1 MNQIIE
7 LNVNGQRREIM
18 VAPRDVLVDVLRKSL
33 GLTGSKIGCRH
44 GHCGACTVLI
54 DGKPSIACLTIAMSC
69 QGKEITTIEGL
80 DDDGELDPLQHAF
93 IEHGAV
99 QCGYCIP
106 GMILT
111 AKALLAENPDPT
123 EDEVRAGLAGN
134 LCRCTGYA
142 KIIEAVQA
150 AAQTDESR

>member
-7 LNVNGQRREIM
+7 LTVNGQRREIM

-69 QGKEITTIEGL
+69 QGKAITTIEGL

-93 IEHGAV
+93 IEYGAV

-111 AKALLAENPDPT
+111 AKALLAENPDPS
-123 EDEVRAGLAGN
+123 EDEVREGLAGN

-150 AAQTDESR
+150 AAQAEASR

>member
-7 LNVNGQRREIM
+7 LTVNGQCREIM

-33 GLTGSKIGCRH
+33 RLTGSKIGCRH

-54 DGKPSIACLTIAMSC
+54 DGKPSIACLTIALSC

-80 DDDGELDPLQHAF
+80 DVDGELDPLQRAF
-93 IEHGAV
+93 IDHGAV

-111 AKALLAENPDPT
+111 AKALLADNPNPS
-123 EDEVRAGLAGN
+123 EDEVRKGLAGN

-150 AAQTDESR
+150 AAKANASL

>member
-80 DDDGELDPLQHAF
+80 DDDGKLDPLQHEF
-93 IEHGAV
+93 IERGAV

-111 AKALLAENPDPT
+111 AKALLAVNPDPS
-123 EDEVRAGLAGN
+123 EDEVREGLAGN

>member
-7 LNVNGQRREIM
+7 LTVNGQRREIM

-69 QGKEITTIEGL
+69 QGKAITTIEGL

-111 AKALLAENPDPT
+111 AKALLAENPDPS
-123 EDEVRAGLAGN
+123 EDEVREGLAGN

-150 AAQTDESR
+150 AAQAEASR

>member
-7 LNVNGQRREIM
+7 LTVNGQRREVM

-33 GLTGSKIGCRH
+33 ALTGSKIGCRS

-80 DDDGELDPLQHAF
+80 DVDGELDPLQHAF

-111 AKALLAENPDPT
+111 AKALLAENPDPS
-123 EDEVRAGLAGN
+123 EDEVREGLAGN

-142 KIIEAVQA
+142 KSIEAVQA
-150 AAQTDESR
+150 AAQADESR

>member
-7 LNVNGQRREIM
+7 LTVNGQRREVM

-33 GLTGSKIGCRH
+33 ALTGSKIGCRS

-80 DDDGELDPLQHAF
+80 DVDGELDPLQHAF

-123 EDEVRAGLAGN
+123 EDEVREGLAGN

-150 AAQTDESR
+150 AAQAEASR

>member
-7 LNVNGQRREIM
+7 LTVNGQRREIM

-54 DGKPSIACLTIAMSC
+54 DGKPSIACLTIALSC
-69 QGKEITTIEGL
+69 QGKAITTIEGL
-80 DDDGELDPLQHAF
+80 DDNGELDPLQQAF
-93 IEHGAV
+93 IDHGAV

-111 AKALLAENPDPT
+111 AKALLAENPNPS
-123 EDEVRAGLAGN
+123 EDEVRKGLAGN

-150 AAQTDESR
+150 AGQAEASR

>member
-7 LNVNGQRREIM
+7 LTVNGQRREIM

-33 GLTGSKIGCRH
+33 ALTGSKIGCRS

-54 DGKPSIACLTIAMSC
+54 DGKPSIACLTIALSC
-69 QGKEITTIEGL
+69 RGKEITTIEGL
-80 DDDGELDPLQHAF
+80 DADGELDPLQRAF

-111 AKALLAENPDPT
+111 AKALLAENPNPS
-123 EDEVRAGLAGN
+123 EDEVRKGLAGN

-150 AAQTDESR
+150 AAQAEASR

>member
-7 LNVNGQRREIM
+7 LIVNGQRREIM

-69 QGKEITTIEGL
+69 QGKAITTIEGL

-93 IEHGAV
+93 IEYGAV

-111 AKALLAENPDPT
+111 AKALLAENPNPSA
-123 EDEVRAGLAGN
+123 DEVRKGLAGN

-150 AAQTDESR
+150 AAQADASR

>member
-7 LNVNGQRREIM
+7 LTVNDQRREIM
-18 VAPRDVLVDVLRKSL
+18 VAPRDVLIDVLRKSL

-54 DGKPSIACLTIAMSC
+54 DGKPSIACLTIALSC

-80 DDDGELDPLQHAF
+80 DTDGELDPLQQAF
-93 IEHGAV
+93 IDHGAV

-111 AKALLAENPDPT
+111 AKALLAENPNPS
-123 EDEVRAGLAGN
+123 EDEVRRGLAGN

-150 AAQTDESR
+150 AAQAEASR

>member
-80 DDDGELDPLQHAF
+80 DDDGKLDPLQHEF
-93 IEHGAV
+93 IERGAV

-111 AKALLAENPDPT
+111 AKALLAENPDPS
-123 EDEVRAGLAGN
+123 EDEVREGLAGN